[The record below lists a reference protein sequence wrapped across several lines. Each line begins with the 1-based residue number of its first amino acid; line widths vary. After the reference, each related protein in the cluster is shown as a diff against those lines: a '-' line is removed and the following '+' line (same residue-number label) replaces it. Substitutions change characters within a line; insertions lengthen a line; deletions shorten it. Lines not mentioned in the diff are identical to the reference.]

1 MTATM
6 EPLVDT
12 LIEDTRWQ
20 AIGIEDIAEA
30 VAQAVMVDQGL
41 PAAGFEISLLACD
54 DRRIAALN
62 EDFRGKPVPTNVLSW
77 PTEVRGADREG
88 ARPTAPRPGPEGMP
102 TELGDIAIAWETC
115 AHEAEAQGK
124 AMQDHV
130 THLLVHGL
138 LHLLGYD
145 HIRDADAE
153 LMEATEVRVLAKLG
167 LDDPYDWTG
176 ARVAPDEV
184 ERNDGR

>member
-6 EPLVDT
+6 EPLVET
-12 LIEDTRWQ
+12 LIEDARWQ
-20 AIGIEDIAEA
+20 AIGIDDLAES
-30 VAQAVMVDQGL
+30 VARAVMADQEL
-41 PAAGFEISLLACD
+41 PEAGFEISLLACD

-77 PTEVRGADREG
+77 PAEDRCAERDG
-88 ARPTAPRPGPEGMP
+88 ARPTRPKAGHEGTP
-102 TELGDIAIAWETC
+102 TELGDIAIAFETC
-115 AHEAEAQGK
+115 EREADAQEK
-124 AMQDHV
+124 EVQHHV

-145 HIRDADAE
+145 HDRDSDAA
-153 LMEATEVRVLAKLG
+153 LMEAAEVRILAKLG
-167 LDDPYDWTG
+167 VDDPYVWTG
-176 ARVAPDEV
+176 AGVAPDEL

>member
-1 MTATM
+1 MTAKM

-12 LIEDTRWQ
+12 LIESTRWQ
-20 AIGIEDIAEA
+20 SVGIEELAES
-30 VAQAVMVDQGL
+30 VAQAVMADQGL
-41 PAAGFEISLLACD
+41 PAAGYEISLLACD
-54 DRRIAALN
+54 DRRIAVLN

-77 PTEVRGADREG
+77 PAEERGADREG
-88 ARPTAPRPGPEGMP
+88 GRPVAPKPGREGMP

-115 AHEAEAQGK
+115 AREAESQGK
-124 AMQDHV
+124 TMQDHV

-145 HIRDADAE
+145 HVRDPDAE
-153 LMEATEVRVLAKLG
+153 LMEATEVRILAKLG
-167 LDDPYDWTG
+167 LDDPYVLTG
-176 ARVAPDEV
+176 ARIAPDEL

>member
-12 LIEDTRWQ
+12 LIEDARWQ
-20 AIGIEDIAEA
+20 AIGIDDLAET
-30 VAQAVMVDQGL
+30 VAQAVMAEHGL
-41 PAAGFEISLLACD
+41 PGEGFEVSLLACD

-62 EDFRGKPVPTNVLSW
+62 EDFRGKPKPTNVLSW
-77 PTEVRGADREG
+77 PSEERGAKADGGRPAIPKPG
-88 ARPTAPRPGPEGMP
+88 AEGMP
-102 TELGDIAIAWETC
+102 EELGDIAIAYETC
-115 AHEAEAQGK
+115 EREAVEQGK

-130 THLLVHGL
+130 THLLVHGM

-145 HIRDADAE
+145 HVRDADGD
-153 LMEATEVRVLAKLG
+153 LMEATEVRILAKLG
-167 LDDPYDWTG
+167 VNDPYVWTG
-176 ARVAPDEV
+176 AGWVPDEL